1 MYYEINKDI
10 ANSINGKPFNFG
22 LYWSFMVI
30 ENNGKYYISKQEL
43 DNIQIPDDFNED
55 NPYDPDGLYP
65 DDPNIKKKLKR
76 IERRVDQMFLEIIEN
91 WFFVS

>member
-43 DNIQIPDDFNED
+43 DNIQIPDYLFLLDKD
-55 NPYDPDGLYP
+55 NIGRYT
-65 DDPNIKKKLKR
+65 NIK
-76 IERRVDQMFLEIIEN
+76 ESTFNPFSDE
-91 WFFVS
+91 

>member
-43 DNIQIPDDFNED
+43 DNIEIPDYLFLLDKD
-55 NPYDPDGLYP
+55 NIGRYI
-65 DDPNIKKKLKR
+65 NIKESTFNPS
-76 IERRVDQMFLEIIEN
+76 INE
-91 WFFVS
+91 